1 MDGLI
6 IWKTILIFLF
16 LFFFLWIIFY
26 TFQPDFFGEDDKAK
40 NGTRGTCTGDDCYLS
55 ARGRTKLF
63 LATII
68 PAAIVSLIYF
78 VSSYKFS
85 KTVTVKCD
93 KNAKKIGQCKIQ
105 R

>member
-1 MDGLI
+1 MDSLI

-16 LFFFLWIIFY
+16 FFFFLWIIFY
-26 TFQPDFFGEDDKAK
+26 TFQPDFLSGDDKGK
-40 NGTRGTCTGDDCYLS
+40 QGGRGNCTGDDCYLS
-55 ARGRTKLF
+55 AKGRTKIF

-68 PAAIVSLIYF
+68 PASIVALLYF
-78 VSSYKFS
+78 ASSYKFS

>member
-26 TFQPDFFGEDDKAK
+26 TFQPDFIGSDDKAK

-55 ARGRTKLF
+55 ARGRTKIF

-68 PAAIVSLIYF
+68 PAAVVSLLYF
-78 VSSYKFS
+78 LLSYRFT
-85 KTVTVKCD
+85 KTVTVECK
-93 KNAKKIGQCKIQ
+93 KGAKKLGQCKIH

>member
-26 TFQPDFFGEDDKAK
+26 TFQPDFLDSDDTAQ
-40 NGTRGTCTGDDCYLS
+40 NGVRGTCTGDDCYLS
-55 ARGRTKLF
+55 AKGRTKIF

-68 PAAIVSLIYF
+68 PASIVALLYF
-78 VSSYKFS
+78 IISYRYF

-93 KNAKKIGQCKIQ
+93 KNARKLGQCKIH